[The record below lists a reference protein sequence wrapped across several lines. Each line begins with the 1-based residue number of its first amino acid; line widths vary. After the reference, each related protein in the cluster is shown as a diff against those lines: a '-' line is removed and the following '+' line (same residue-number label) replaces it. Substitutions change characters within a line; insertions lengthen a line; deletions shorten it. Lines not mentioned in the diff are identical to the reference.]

1 MSGTGGIVFGI
12 AVLLGLIALLPRLA
26 ARLRLPYTVLLAGLG
41 CALGVGI
48 GLSGTL
54 TAVDQAPVIKDVFQQ
69 LRQFDVTADVL
80 LWVFLPIL
88 LFDTATKLN
97 GRELLD
103 DLGPILILAVLA
115 VLMTTAAAGAALWA
129 VSSFQLTACLL
140 VAAIIAT
147 TDPSAVTAVFKEVG
161 ARRRLTLLVEGESLL
176 NDAAAIALFTTLL
189 GLITMRGRP
198 DQITVFSELATNL
211 AVEFAGGALLGAV
224 LGRLAAFVVA
234 RIDQGGPA
242 EVTLSLALAYLTY
255 ALAEAYL
262 HVSAVVA
269 VVVAGI
275 VFGTVG
281 RLRVGA
287 REWQSISAIWDQLGF
302 WASSLVFVLASML
315 VPETIMQARS
325 SDFVLLVVL
334 LAGALAARALCIFG
348 VLPLVR
354 ILLKQ
359 RPINARYKLV
369 ILWGGVRGAV
379 TLALALAVTENPRVP
394 PDVRHLVS
402 VLATGFVLFTL
413 LVQATTLRPLI
424 RWLRVDQLDPVE
436 RILRARALA
445 LTQGQI
451 LDRLSE
457 TAIVHGLDIEAADE
471 VGALYRKRM
480 AALED
485 APEPGEE
492 MLGQQLRVALATIT
506 TREAALYA
514 DEMAEGTISRNAGSI
529 LLGRTN
535 DLLDAIKEGGVQSYR
550 LAARRSTRI
559 DRAMR
564 LAAFLHRHL
573 RLQRPLARRMAQRIE
588 LRLIQRR
595 VLENLISFIRSR
607 IRALFGER
615 VSEVALHVVEAR
627 IEELDRALD
636 AIRLQ
641 YPAYWHIVSGRFLS
655 RTAVRLEL
663 DAYRRMAGEG
673 LLSPEILRHLAGE
686 LHGRLQSF
694 ERIPPLDLG
703 LQVEA
708 MIGSVPLLGALDE
721 DAREKLRRLLVPRLA
736 LPGEFIVRQGER
748 GDAMYFIASG
758 AVEVQREDEE
768 PIRLGTGEFFGEMAL
783 ILRRPRVADVVALS
797 YCRLLML
804 RRDAFRDF
812 LRSHPELMQQVRKSA
827 EERLRIR
834 QPEAQ
839 AAAA

>member
-1 MSGTGGIVFGI
+1 MSGTGGLVFGI

-41 CALGVGI
+41 CALGIGI
-48 GLSGTL
+48 SLSPSFGGLGH
-54 TAVDQAPVIKDVFQQ
+54 APVVQDFFEQ
-69 LRQFDVTADVL
+69 LRQFDVNADVL

-88 LFDTATKLN
+88 LFETATKLN

-103 DLGPILILAVLA
+103 DLGPILILAVVA
-115 VLMTTAAAGAALWA
+115 VLMTTAAAGAGLWLA
-129 VSSFQLTACLL
+129 STFSLTACLL

-189 GLITMRGRP
+189 GLIGRRGQP
-198 DQITVFSELATNL
+198 DQLEVFSQLALNL
-211 AVEFAGGALLGAV
+211 GIEFAGGALVGAI
-224 LGRLAAFVVA
+224 LGRIAAAVVA

-242 EVTLSLALAYLTY
+242 EVTLSLALAYLAY

-262 HVSAVVA
+262 HVSGVVA
-269 VVVAGI
+269 VVVAGL
-275 VFGTVG
+275 VFGTLG
-281 RLRVGA
+281 RMRVGVN
-287 REWQSISAIWDQLGF
+287 EWQSVNAIWSQLGF

-315 VPETIMQARS
+315 VPDTMMKARA
-325 SDFVLLVVL
+325 SDLVL
-334 LAGALAARALCIFG
+334 LAVLIVGALVARALCIFG

-359 RPINARYKLV
+359 RPISARYKLV

-379 TLALALAVTENPRVP
+379 TLALALAVTENRAVP
-394 PDVRHLVS
+394 AEIRHLVS

-424 RWLRVDQLDPVE
+424 RWLGVDQLDPVE
-436 RILRARALA
+436 RILRTRALA

-457 TAIVHGLDIEAADE
+457 TAIVHGLDLEAAEE
-471 VGALYRKRM
+471 VGSLYRKRM
-480 AALED
+480 AALEEVG
-485 APEPGEE
+485 EPGEE

-514 DEMAEGTISRNAGSI
+514 DEMAEGTISRSAGSL

-550 LAARRSTRI
+550 LAARRSTRL

-564 LAAFLHRHL
+564 IASFLHRHL
-573 RLQRPLARRMAQRIE
+573 RLQRPLARRMAQRVE

-595 VLENLISFIRSR
+595 VLESLTTFIRSR
-607 IRALFGER
+607 IKALFGER
-615 VSEVALHVVEAR
+615 VSEVALHVVETR

-636 AIRLQ
+636 VIRLQ
-641 YPAYWHIVSGRFLS
+641 YPAYWHTVSGRFLS
-655 RTAVRLEL
+655 RTAVRLEI
-663 DAYRRMAGEG
+663 DAYRRMAAEG
-673 LLSPEILRHLAGE
+673 LLSPEILRNLTGE
-686 LHGRLQSF
+686 LRGRLQAF
-694 ERIPPLDLG
+694 ERIPRLDLG
-703 LQVEA
+703 LDVDA
-708 MIGSVPLLGALDE
+708 LISSVPMLRQLDE
-721 DAREKLRRLLVPRLA
+721 ASRKELRRLLVPIMA
-736 LPGEFIVRQGER
+736 LPGEVIVRRGER

-758 AVEVQREDEE
+758 AVEVQREEGTV
-768 PIRLGTGEFFGEMAL
+768 RLGTGEFFGEMAL
-783 ILRRPRVADVVALS
+783 IMRKPRTANVVALG

-804 RRDAFRDF
+804 RREPFRAF
-812 LRSHPELMQQVRKSA
+812 LRSHPELMQQVRRSA
-827 EERLRIR
+827 EERLRLK
-834 QPEAQ
+834 PAETP
-839 AAAA
+839 AAA